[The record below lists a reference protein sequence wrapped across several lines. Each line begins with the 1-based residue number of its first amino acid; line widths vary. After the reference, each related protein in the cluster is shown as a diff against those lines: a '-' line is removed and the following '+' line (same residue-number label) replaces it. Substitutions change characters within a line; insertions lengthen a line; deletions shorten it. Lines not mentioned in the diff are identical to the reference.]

1 MNKTII
7 VLCKIILLMLLSS
20 CAHPYYGYTK
30 AEWEQLTPEQQNSI
44 KSEYDQ
50 ALHYKN
56 TMAHEDMIEGRKQ
69 DVIDWGVSK
78 SGGY

>member
-1 MNKTII
+1 MYRTISL
-7 VLCKIILLMLLSS
+7 LCGMIALLLLSS
-20 CAHPYYGYTK
+20 CATPYYGYSK
-30 AEWEQLTPEQQNSI
+30 AEWEQLSPEQQNSI

-69 DVIDWGVSK
+69 DVVDWGVSK